1 MEPIGMGLEGVPPTA
16 KVTTHRAADSRPW
29 PTVWMAMRPR
39 EYPNLDALQI
49 LKPQLVAMWLGIDPP
64 VATQSPNTRRRR
76 CTFHPCIA
84 VDHRL
89 AKRHQELV

>member
-64 VATQSPNTRRRR
+64 VAT
-76 CTFHPCIA
+76 
-84 VDHRL
+84 
-89 AKRHQELV
+89 